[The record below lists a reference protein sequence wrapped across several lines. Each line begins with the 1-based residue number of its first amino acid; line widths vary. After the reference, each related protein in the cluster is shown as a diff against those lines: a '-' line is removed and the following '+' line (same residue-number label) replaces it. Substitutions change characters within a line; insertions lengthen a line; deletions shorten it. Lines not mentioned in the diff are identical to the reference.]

1 MLFSSRIKQIED
13 INKSKKLKL
22 RVLRNEDSHKPQ
34 DHEQVIGDDGE
45 GDPIMDP
52 NGDEG
57 EEEVQVEPEEEHE
70 PRRSG
75 RETRPSVRYYRD
87 EYVNL
92 TDEGESLKAM
102 RRP

>member
-57 EEEVQVEPEEEHE
+57 EEEVQVEAEEEHQ
-70 PRRSG
+70 PQRSG
-75 RETRPSVRYYRD
+75 RETRPSVRCYRD
-87 EYVNL
+87 EYVSL
-92 TDEGESLKAM
+92 TDEGESQSH
-102 RRP
+102 RRHS